1 MHKVKK
7 SFIIIVP
14 RGQGEKNKMENKIIN
29 FTEEEKNSYKLLRFE
44 YQRAL
49 QMARNGNEKMLE
61 VSNEKYNEMIKLRK
75 QIAKNHG
82 VEDIGLVN
90 YAGLIM

>member
-1 MHKVKK
+1 
-7 SFIIIVP
+7 
-14 RGQGEKNKMENKIIN
+14 MENKIIN